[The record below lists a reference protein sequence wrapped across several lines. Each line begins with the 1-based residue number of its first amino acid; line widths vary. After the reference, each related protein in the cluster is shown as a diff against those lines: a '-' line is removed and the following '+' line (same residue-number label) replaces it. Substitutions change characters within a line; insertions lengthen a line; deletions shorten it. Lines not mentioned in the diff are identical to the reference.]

1 MSRTRGHD
9 EPHMASR
16 LPGGPLGLPFN
27 RREVEWALKDEGLM
41 RDEMGEV
48 ENRWLLDE
56 AGAVVQLSRKLH

>member
-1 MSRTRGHD
+1 MTSPTWPLGCQ
-9 EPHMASR
+9 EA
-16 LPGGPLGLPFN
+16 PLGLPFN